1 MQILLICDMIRNLW
15 LIMAI
20 YCIYL
25 KSVSVWTDSSYNTC
39 PHIKMCENWMFVKLI
54 SKERQRPFG
63 KLGIGISASAL
74 ASASAFEYKC
84 SLSHSINRL

>member
-39 PHIKMCENWMFVKLI
+39 PHIKMCENWMFVKFI

-63 KLGIGISASAL
+63 TLGIGI
-74 ASASAFEYKC
+74 SASAFEYKC